1 MRNIYSDLCPL
12 HIKRLPTDHYS
23 FCGDIHLIS
32 LCYQWMLYW
41 AWTPS
46 ILWATKVGALMID
59 TETKILGIEDTVPNA
74 LGSSH
79 HRLHLLCKSFNVDAF
94 DKSKLQ
100 VLSSIEK
107 ATNQQQIFENINP
120 VLWSFFRGKIAL
132 VETGIG
138 ALLDLIT
145 HNKSARLCSQ
155 ADLFDHICER
165 EGQNKILFLYQQHR
179 FTKCSSFYSWS

>member
-1 MRNIYSDLCPL
+1 MILKLKSLGLKILFQMPL
-12 HIKRLPTDHYS
+12 VLLIINFICFAKALMLTL
-23 FCGDIHLIS
+23 LIS
-32 LCYQWMLYW
+32 Q
-41 AWTPS
+41 
-46 ILWATKVGALMID
+46 
-59 TETKILGIEDTVPNA
+59 N
-74 LGSSH
+74 
-79 HRLHLLCKSFNVDAF
+79 CKSFPALR
-94 DKSKLQ
+94 KLLTSNRY
-100 VLSSIEK
+100 LS
-107 ATNQQQIFENINP
+107 INP

-145 HNKSARLCSQ
+145 HKSARLCSQ